1 MVLNFLSK
9 MAFYMVIH
17 DIKISRIEIKMK
29 IIVALKDANSI
40 FFK

>member
-1 MVLNFLSK
+1 
-9 MAFYMVIH
+9 MVIH
-17 DIKISRIEIKMK
+17 DIKISRIKIKMK